1 MPVPPRADMTNRS
14 VIQRFRVEVESS
26 RVARN
31 VATSILDAIA
41 RRPRLKMADDTVRQ
55 VREERAIADL
65 APRLLQLVRDLA
77 DELRPGAVFARRLGL
92 DHALERDYGLD
103 SLSRAELFLRIER
116 DLGVALGETMLSE
129 AETPRDLL
137 RVLVGAP
144 AHAPG
149 ASALAPPGAACETT
163 EAQIHDLP
171 DSISTLVDA
180 LDWHAERHGDRLLIT
195 LHSEGD
201 GAPTH
206 LTYARLRIDALA
218 VAAGL
223 IEKGY
228 GVGDSVAIMLP
239 TGSEFFAAF
248 YGAQY
253 AGCIPVPL
261 YPPTR
266 LSQLEDHLRRI
277 AGILRNAEAR
287 VLITVRQAKPLAHLL
302 RAQIG
307 SLRVVATV
315 SDLELPG
322 AQIARPVLA
331 ADATAFLQY
340 TSGSTGAPKGVLL
353 SHGNL
358 LANVR
363 AMARAARI
371 SSADTFVSWLP
382 LYHDLGLIG
391 ACIGSL
397 YVGYRLALMSPLAFL
412 AKPSR
417 WLWAIHEHRATVSAA
432 PNFAYELCVNKVPD
446 AELEGLDLSAWRL
459 AFNGA
464 EPISPGTVERFAARF
479 ERYGFRRATMFTVYG
494 LAESVLGV
502 TFPPLGREPLIDRVS
517 RIALMRDG
525 VAKRATA
532 ADEHA
537 LTIVSCG
544 VPLPGHEVRIVNA
557 AARELPERAQGRIQ
571 FRGPSAT
578 SGYYKNPAA
587 NAALFEGD
595 WLNTGDL
602 GYCAGGE
609 LYLTGRAKDVIVRRG
624 ANIHPAEFEAAVA
637 NLRGVRKGG
646 VAVFPATDSQT
657 GTERLVVLA
666 EVRTTD
672 AEARRQIAQSITQ
685 LAVDQL
691 GMPPDDVVLAP
702 PRSVLKTS
710 SGKIRRTTCR
720 ELYEQGALSRTQR
733 PPWWQLASFIARA
746 AAAQTRRAAWGVTH
760 VAWACWAWL
769 VFAIAGL
776 GAWTTTMMLPG
787 VVRRR
792 YAARAWA
799 RLAIT
804 VAGIDVRVEGLERL
818 PRSTAV
824 LVANHASYLDSIL
837 LTAAL
842 PPRFG
847 YAAKRELAETALV
860 GSALRR
866 LGVVFVERFDAA
878 SGVEDTGALE
888 VRARA
893 GEPLVVFPEG
903 TFRRAP
909 GLLPF
914 KLGAFMVAAHIGAPI
929 IPVALVGTRSL
940 LRAGEW
946 LPRRSEVVIEI
957 GAPICAAN
965 HDWNAALGL
974 RDAARRAILA
984 RVFEP
989 DTDPRLEPASAFSS

>member
-1 MPVPPRADMTNRS
+1 MT
-14 VIQRFRVEVESS
+14 
-26 RVARN
+26 
-31 VATSILDAIA
+31 
-41 RRPRLKMADDTVRQ
+41 DDTVRQ
-55 VREERAIADL
+55 AREERVIPDL
-65 APRLLQLVRDLA
+65 APRLLQLVRGLA
-77 DELRPGAVFARRLGL
+77 DELRPGAAFARRLGL

-116 DLGVALGETMLSE
+116 DLGVALGETALSE

-137 RVLVGAP
+137 RLLVAAP
-144 AHAPG
+144 AHASS
-149 ASALAPPGAACETT
+149 ASAPASPGDSCETS
-163 EAQIHDLP
+163 EAEIDYPP
-171 DSISTLVDA
+171 DSISTLVDV
-180 LDWHAERHGDRLLIT
+180 LDWHAEHHGDRVLIT
-195 LHSEGD
+195 LHSEG
-201 GAPTH
+201 GAASH

-223 IEKGY
+223 IDRGY
-228 GVGDSVAIMLP
+228 GVGDAVAIMLP

-261 YPPTR
+261 YPPAR

-287 VLITVRQAKPLAHLL
+287 VLITVGQAKPLAHLL

-307 SLRVVATV
+307 SLRAVATV
-315 SDLELPG
+315 SDLGLPG
-322 AQIARPVLA
+322 GQIARPVLA

-340 TSGSTGAPKGVLL
+340 TSGSTGDPKGVVL

-363 AMARAARI
+363 VMSRAARV

-391 ACIGSL
+391 ACIASL

-417 WLWAIHEHRATVSAA
+417 WLWAIHRHRATVSAA
-432 PNFAYELCVNKVPD
+432 PNFAYDLCVNKVPD
-446 AELEGLDLSAWRL
+446 AELEGLDLSSWRL

-464 EPISPGTVERFAARF
+464 EPISAGTVERFAARF
-479 ERYGFRRATMFTVYG
+479 ERYGFRRETMFTVYG

-502 TFPPLGREPLIDRVS
+502 TFPPLAREPLIDRVN
-517 RIALMRDG
+517 RTALMRDG
-525 VAKRATA
+525 VAKRAA
-532 ADEHA
+532 PNDAHA
-537 LTIVSCG
+537 LGVVSCG
-544 VPLPGHEVRIVNA
+544 VPLPGHEVRVVNA
-557 AARELPERAQGRIQ
+557 AAHELPERAQGRIQ

-578 SGYYKNPAA
+578 RGYYKNPSA

-602 GYCAGGE
+602 GYFAGGE

-624 ANIHPAEFEAAVA
+624 ANIHPAEFEVAVA

-646 VAVFPATDSQT
+646 VAVFPAMDSHT

-672 AEARRQIAQSITQ
+672 AEERRQITESITQ

-710 SGKIRRTTCR
+710 SGKIRRATCR

-733 PPWWQLASFIARA
+733 PPWWQLVRFIARA
-746 AAAQTRRAAWGVTH
+746 AAAQVRRATWGGVH
-760 VAWACWAWL
+760 VAWACWVWL
-769 VFAIAGL
+769 IFAIAGL
-776 GAWTTTMMLPG
+776 GAWITTMILPG
-787 VVRRR
+787 VARRR
-792 YAARAWA
+792 HAARAWA
-799 RLAIT
+799 RVAIA

-847 YAAKRELAETALV
+847 YAAKRELAETAFV
-860 GSALRR
+860 GPALRR

-878 SGVEDTGALE
+878 GGVEDTGALE

-914 KLGAFMVAAHIGAPI
+914 KLGAFMVAAHTGAPI
-929 IPVALVGTRSL
+929 IPVALMGTRSL

-946 LPRRSEVVIEI
+946 LPRRSEIVIEI
-957 GAPICAAN
+957 GAPICSAN
-965 HDWNAALGL
+965 HDWNAALVL

-984 RVFEP
+984 RLLEP
-989 DTDPRLEPASAFSS
+989 DTDMRLESASAFAS